1 MKEIYEDVIIDETLR
16 SLIELSFAKFKLYCS
31 AVMDLR
37 RREVLAERRI
47 IDTTT
52 WPMDEDEKKEEVK
65 IEAISRDSPD
75 KLDLMNPFDAFHLET
90 VTNPETNSSV
100 MTTESGVTKIVTLH

>member
-1 MKEIYEDVIIDETLR
+1 MLRMKEIYEDVIIDETLR
-16 SLIELSFAKFKLYCS
+16 SLIELSFGKFKLYCS

-75 KLDLMNPFDAFHLET
+75 KLD
-90 VTNPETNSSV
+90 
-100 MTTESGVTKIVTLH
+100 